1 LASGTLRSLI
11 AGPLTEAEFN
21 LSIADVHPLMGEWHL
36 DKISFVLSESIL
48 LEILAIPFSL
58 NPSADDVIIWAFSSS
73 GNFSLQSAYLL
84 AKGLDP
90 LEPTSMYESSWIW
103 KARTSPRIKFF
114 LWLCFHQSLPTCEV
128 LGNRGINI
136 FQGCSMCTSSM
147 ESIIHVLRDC
157 PRGSGFLVEIGHF
170 REC

>member
-21 LSIADVHPLMGEWHL
+21 LSIANVHPLMGEWHL

-90 LEPTSMYESSWIW
+90 LEPTSIYESS
-103 KARTSPRIKFF
+103 
-114 LWLCFHQSLPTCEV
+114 
-128 LGNRGINI
+128 
-136 FQGCSMCTSSM
+136 
-147 ESIIHVLRDC
+147 
-157 PRGSGFLVEIGHF
+157 
-170 REC
+170 